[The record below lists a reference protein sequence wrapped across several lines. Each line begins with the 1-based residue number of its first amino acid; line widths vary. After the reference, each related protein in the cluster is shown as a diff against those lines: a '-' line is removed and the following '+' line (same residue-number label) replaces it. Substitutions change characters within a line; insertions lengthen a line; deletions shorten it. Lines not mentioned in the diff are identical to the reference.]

1 MKGMQK
7 IRRGKGFAG
16 VVLYALKPGSHHR
29 KDPIVIGG
37 NMLGDIAGDL
47 IAEFN
52 TTKTLRPDVVK
63 PVWHNSLRLPKS
75 EALTDAQWSR
85 IADDYMARMGFSETH
100 LRCYV
105 LHDDEAG
112 QHIHIIASRIDLTNG
127 SLYLGKNENLISTRI
142 IQQLER
148 DYSLRTKGPELLAS
162 PSPASPFPPSLSRK
176 SPPQKPMVAIPK
188 PKKLSRNEAMME
200 KYKGEPSPKSVI
212 QKALEELLAGK
223 PSTTEFVTQL
233 VARNITVVPNI
244 ASTGKMN
251 GFSFEYQ
258 GIAFKAS
265 QLGKCYSWSALQNR
279 LDYQPERDNAFLF
292 ELKMPSVS
300 ETSVSEALDMT
311 TATDTPEIIKED
323 VNSPAETLTL
333 NKDAGQGEYAITYS
347 TTLHN
352 EAVASN
358 KEAHVTEAVK
368 EAGADAKETHT
379 TEAAKE
385 AGADAKETHSTE
397 AAKEAHHRKT
407 LSMIQTSFRWLET
420 IPYLNIILGM
430 LKKLKI
436 PTLKR
441 PGKHNIITGVKMIEI
456 TATPKTTN
464 QTPQKSHSSSFQM

>member
-16 VVLYALKPGSHHR
+16 VVLYALKPGSHHQCT
-29 KDPIVIGG
+29 PYVIGG
-37 NMLGDIAGDL
+37 NMLGDIAEDL

-52 TTKTLRPDVVK
+52 TTKTLRPDIAK
-63 PVWHNSLRLPKS
+63 PVWHNSLRLQKN
-75 EALTDAQWSR
+75 EALTDAQWSE

-100 LRCYV
+100 LRCYI
-105 LHDDEAG
+105 LHDDAAG
-112 QHIHIIASRIDLTNG
+112 QHIHIIASRVSLDAG
-127 SLYLGKNENLISTRI
+127 KLYLGKNENLISTRI

-148 DYSLRTKGPELLAS
+148 DYSLTRTKGPEAKTA
-162 PSPASPFPPSLSRK
+162 PASPFPPSLSRK

-200 KYKGEPSPKSVI
+200 KYKGEPSPKAVI
-212 QKALEELLAGK
+212 QEALEELLAGK

-251 GFSFEYQ
+251 GFSFEYA

-265 QLGKCYSWSALQNR
+265 QLGKGYSWSALQNR
-279 LDYQPERDNAFLF
+279 LDYQPERDNAFLLA
-292 ELKMPSVS
+292 LKMPSVS
-300 ETSVSEALDMT
+300 KASVSEALDMT
-311 TATDTPEIIKED
+311 NAIDTPEIIKED
-323 VNSPAETLTL
+323 VNNPAETLTL
-333 NKDAGQGEYAITYS
+333 NKDAGQGEYAITYP

-358 KEAHVTEAVK
+358 KEAYATEAVK
-368 EAGADAKETHT
+368 EADADG
-379 TEAAKE
+379 KE
-385 AGADAKETHSTE
+385 AHVTE
-397 AAKEAHHRKT
+397 AAKEAHHRKP
-407 LSMIQTSFRWLET
+407 LSMIQTGFRWLET
-420 IPYLNIILGM
+420 IPYLNMIIGM

-436 PTLKR
+436 PMLKR
-441 PGKHNIITGVKMIEI
+441 PRKHNTITGMKMIEI
-456 TATPKTTN
+456 TATPKTTI

>member
-7 IRRGKGFAG
+7 IRRGKGFVG

-37 NMLGDIAGDL
+37 NMLGNEAGNL

-52 TTKTLRPDVVK
+52 TTKTLRPDVAK
-63 PVWHNSLRLPKS
+63 PVWHNSLRLPKN
-75 EALTDAQWSR
+75 EALTNSEWSE
-85 IADDYMARMGFSETH
+85 IADDYMSRMGFAETH
-100 LRCYV
+100 LRCYI
-105 LHDDEAG
+105 LHDDAAG

-148 DYSLRTKGPELLAS
+148 DYSLTITKGPETKAS
-162 PSPASPFPPSLSRK
+162 PALPFPPSLSRK
-176 SPPQKPMVAIPK
+176 SPPQKPMGTTPK

-200 KYKGEPSPKSVI
+200 KYKGELSPKSVI
-212 QKALEELLAGK
+212 QEALEELLAGK

-265 QLGKCYSWSALQNR
+265 QLGKGYSWSTLQDK

-292 ELKMPSVS
+292 ALKMPSVS
-300 ETSVSEALDMT
+300 KASVSEALDMT
-311 TATDTPEIIKED
+311 NAIDTPEIIKE
-323 VNSPAETLTL
+323 
-333 NKDAGQGEYAITYS
+333 DAGQGEYAITYP

-358 KEAHVTEAVK
+358 KEAYATEAVK
-368 EAGADAKETHT
+368 EADADG
-379 TEAAKE
+379 KE
-385 AGADAKETHSTE
+385 AHVTE
-397 AAKEAHHRKT
+397 AAKEAHHRKP
-407 LSMIQTSFRWLET
+407 LSMIQTGFRWLEI
-420 IPYLNIILGM
+420 IPYLNIIIGM

-441 PGKHNIITGVKMIEI
+441 PDKHNTITGVKMIEI
-456 TATPKTTN
+456 TATPKTTI
-464 QTPQKSHSSSFQM
+464 QTPQKSHPSSFQM

>member
-16 VVLYALKPGSHHR
+16 IVLYALKPGSHH
-29 KDPIVIGG
+29 KCTPYVIGG
-37 NMLGDIAGDL
+37 NMLGNEAGDL

-75 EALTDAQWSR
+75 EALTDAQWSV
-85 IADDYMARMGFSETH
+85 IANDYMSRMGFSETH

-105 LHDDEAG
+105 LHDDTAG

-148 DYSLRTKGPELLAS
+148 DYSLRTKGPELVAS

-176 SPPQKPMVAIPK
+176 SPPQKPMGTTPK

-212 QKALEELLAGK
+212 QEALEELLAGK

-265 QLGKCYSWSALQNR
+265 QLGKGYSWSTLQDK
-279 LDYQPERDNAFLF
+279 LDYQPERDNAFLLA
-292 ELKMPSVS
+292 LKMPSVS
-300 ETSVSEALDMT
+300 KASVSEALDMT
-311 TATDTPEIIKED
+311 NAIDTPEIIKED
-323 VNSPAETLTL
+323 VNNPAETLTL
-333 NKDAGQGEYAITYS
+333 NKDAGQGEYAITYP

-358 KEAHVTEAVK
+358 KEAYATEAVK
-368 EAGADAKETHT
+368 EADADG
-379 TEAAKE
+379 KE
-385 AGADAKETHSTE
+385 AHVTE
-397 AAKEAHHRKT
+397 AAKEAHHRKP
-407 LSMIQTSFRWLET
+407 LSMIQTGFRWLET
-420 IPYLNIILGM
+420 IPYLNMIIGM

-436 PTLKR
+436 PMLKR
-441 PGKHNIITGVKMIEI
+441 PRKHNTITGMKMIEI
-456 TATPKTTN
+456 TATPKTTI

>member
-16 VVLYALKPGSHHR
+16 VVLYALKPGSHH
-29 KDPIVIGG
+29 KCTPYVIGG

-52 TTKTLRPDVVK
+52 TTKTLRQDVVK

-75 EALTDAQWSR
+75 EALTDAQWSE
-85 IADDYMARMGFSETH
+85 IADDYMSRMGFSETH

-105 LHDDEAG
+105 LHDDTAG

-148 DYSLRTKGPELLAS
+148 DYSLTRTKGPELVAS

-176 SPPQKPMVAIPK
+176 PPTQKPRGATPK

-212 QKALEELLAGK
+212 QKALEALLVGK

-233 VARNITVVPNI
+233 VAQNITVVPNI

-265 QLGKCYSWSALQNR
+265 QLGKCYSWSTLQDK

-292 ELKMPSVS
+292 ALKMPSVS
-300 ETSVSEALDMT
+300 KASVSEALDMT
-311 TATDTPEIIKED
+311 TATDTPEFIKED
-323 VNSPAETLTL
+323 VNSPIETLTL
-333 NKDAGQGEYAITYS
+333 NKDAGQGEYAINYPKALLSNADADADAEETY
-347 TTLHN
+347 
-352 EAVASN
+352 A
-358 KEAHVTEAVK
+358 TEAVK
-368 EAGADAKETHT
+368 EADVDR
-379 TEAAKE
+379 KE
-385 AGADAKETHSTE
+385 AHATE
-397 AAKEAHHRKT
+397 AAKEAHRRKPAAT
-407 LSMIQTSFRWLET
+407 VLTGFRWLET
-420 IPYLNIILGM
+420 IPYLNIIIGM

-441 PGKHNIITGVKMIEI
+441 PDKHNTITGMKMIEI
-456 TATPKTTN
+456 RATPKTTI
-464 QTPQKSHSSSFQM
+464 QTPQKSHPSSFQM

>member
-16 VVLYALKPGSHHR
+16 VVLYALKPGSHHQCT
-29 KDPIVIGG
+29 PYVIGG
-37 NMLGDIAGDL
+37 NMLGNEAGDL

-52 TTKTLRPDVVK
+52 TTKTLRPDVLK

-75 EALTDAQWSR
+75 EALTDAQWSE
-85 IADDYMARMGFSETH
+85 IADDYMSRMGFSETH
-100 LRCYV
+100 LRCYI
-105 LHDDEAG
+105 LHDDVAG
-112 QHIHIIASRIDLTNG
+112 QHIHIIASRVSLDAG
-127 SLYLGKNENLISTRI
+127 KLYLGKNENLISTRI

-148 DYSLRTKGPELLAS
+148 DYSLTITKGPELVAS
-162 PSPASPFPPSLSRK
+162 PSPASPFPPALSRK
-176 SPPQKPMVAIPK
+176 SPPQKPMGSTPK

-200 KYKGEPSPKSVI
+200 KYKEEPSPKSLI
-212 QKALEELLAGK
+212 QEALEALLAGK

-300 ETSVSEALDMT
+300 EASVSEALDMT
-311 TATDTPEIIKED
+311 IAIDPPEITTED
-323 VNSPAETLTL
+323 VNTPIEAFIFNNE
-333 NKDAGQGEYAITYS
+333 AGQGEYAITYPKM
-347 TTLHN
+347 LLPD
-352 EAVASN
+352 
-358 KEAHVTEAVK
+358 
-368 EAGADAKETHT
+368 ADADADAEEAYA

-420 IPYLNIILGM
+420 IPYLNIIIGM

-441 PGKHNIITGVKMIEI
+441 PDKHNTITGVKIIEI
-456 TATPKTTN
+456 TATPKTTI
-464 QTPQKSHSSSFQM
+464 QTPQKSHSL

>member
-16 VVLYALKPGSHHR
+16 VVLYALRPSSHHQCT
-29 KDPIVIGG
+29 PYVIGG
-37 NMLGDIAGDL
+37 NMLGNEAGDL
-47 IAEFN
+47 ISEFN

-75 EALTDAQWSR
+75 EALTDAQWSE

-100 LRCYV
+100 LRCYI
-105 LHDDEAG
+105 LHDDAAG
-112 QHIHIIASRIDLTNG
+112 QHIHIIASRVSLAAG
-127 SLYLGKNENLISTRI
+127 KLYLGKNENLISTRI

-148 DYSLRTKGPELLAS
+148 DYSLTRTKGPELVAS

-176 SPPQKPMVAIPK
+176 SPTQKPMGATPK

-212 QKALEELLAGK
+212 QEALEELLAGK

-265 QLGKCYSWSALQNR
+265 QLGKCYSWSTLQDK

-292 ELKMPSVS
+292 TLKMPSVS
-300 ETSVSEALDMT
+300 KASVSEALDMT
-311 TATDTPEIIKED
+311 IAIDTPEIFKAD
-323 VNSPAETLTL
+323 VNSPIETLTL
-333 NKDAGQGEYAITYS
+333 NKDAGQGKYAINYPKALLS
-347 TTLHN
+347 DADAE
-352 EAVASN
+352 EAYA
-358 KEAHVTEAVK
+358 TEAVK
-368 EAGADAKETHT
+368 EAGAD
-379 TEAAKE
+379 
-385 AGADAKETHSTE
+385 G
-397 AAKEAHHRKT
+397 KEAHVIEAVKEAHRKKPF
-407 LSMIQTSFRWLET
+407 SMIQTGFKWLET
-420 IPYLNIILGM
+420 IPYLNIIIGM

-441 PGKHNIITGVKMIEI
+441 PGKHNTITGLKMIEI
-456 TATPKTTN
+456 TATPKTTI
-464 QTPQKSHSSSFQM
+464 QTPQKSHPSSFQM

>member
-16 VVLYALKPGSHHR
+16 VVLYTLRPSSHHQCT
-29 KDPIVIGG
+29 PYVIGG
-37 NMLGDIAGDL
+37 NMLGNEAGDL
-47 IAEFN
+47 ISEFN

-75 EALTDAQWSR
+75 EALTDAQWSE

-100 LRCYV
+100 LRCYI
-105 LHDDEAG
+105 LHDDAAG
-112 QHIHIIASRIDLTNG
+112 QHIHIIASRVSLAAG
-127 SLYLGKNENLISTRI
+127 KLYLGKNENLISTRI

-148 DYSLRTKGPELLAS
+148 DYSLTRTKGPELVAS

-176 SPPQKPMVAIPK
+176 SPTQKPMGATPK
-188 PKKLSRNEAMME
+188 PKKLSRNEAIME
-200 KYKGEPSPKSVI
+200 KYKGELSPKSVI
-212 QKALEELLAGK
+212 QEALEELLAGK

-265 QLGKCYSWSALQNR
+265 QLGKGYSWSTLQDK
-279 LDYQPERDNAFLF
+279 LDYQQERDNAFLF
-292 ELKMPSVS
+292 ALKMPSVS
-300 ETSVSEALDMT
+300 KASVSEALDMT
-311 TATDTPEIIKED
+311 IAKDTPEIIKED

-333 NKDAGQGEYAITYS
+333 NKDGQTEYAT
-347 TTLHN
+347 
-352 EAVASN
+352 ASKALLSDADADADA
-358 KEAHVTEAVK
+358 KEAYATEAVK
-368 EAGADAKETHT
+368 EAGADAKETYT

-385 AGADAKETHSTE
+385 T
-397 AAKEAHHRKT
+397 HHRKP
-407 LSMIQTSFRWLET
+407 LSMIQTGFRWLET
-420 IPYLNIILGM
+420 IPYLNIIIGM

-441 PGKHNIITGVKMIEI
+441 PDKHNTITGVKMIEI
-456 TATPKTTN
+456 TATPKTTI

>member
-16 VVLYALKPGSHHR
+16 VVLYALKPGSHHKR
-29 KDPIVIGG
+29 DPVVIGG
-37 NMLGDIAGDL
+37 NMLGNEAGDL

-75 EALTDAQWSR
+75 EALTDAQWSE
-85 IADDYMARMGFSETH
+85 IADDYMSRMGFSETH

-105 LHDDEAG
+105 LHDDVEG

-142 IQQLER
+142 IQQLEH
-148 DYSLRTKGPELLAS
+148 DYSLRTKGPEAKA
-162 PSPASPFPPSLSRK
+162 SPASPFPPSLSRK
-176 SPPQKPMVAIPK
+176 SPPQKPMGATPK

-212 QKALEELLAGK
+212 QEALEALLVDK

-279 LDYQPERDNAFLF
+279 LDFQPERDNAFLF
-292 ELKMPSVS
+292 ALKMPSVS
-300 ETSVSEALDMT
+300 KASVSEALDMT
-311 TATDTPEIIKED
+311 IAKDPPEIIKED
-323 VNSPAETLTL
+323 VNSPIETLTI
-333 NKDAGQGEYAITYS
+333 NKDAGQDEYAT
-347 TTLHN
+347 
-352 EAVASN
+352 AS
-358 KEAHVTEAVK
+358 KALLSDAEEAHATEAVK
-368 EAGADAKETHT
+368 EV
-379 TEAAKE
+379 
-385 AGADAKETHSTE
+385 
-397 AAKEAHHRKT
+397 HHRKP
-407 LSMIQTSFRWLET
+407 LSMIQTGFRWLET
-420 IPYLNIILGM
+420 IPYLNIIIGM
-430 LKKLKI
+430 LKTLKI
-436 PTLKR
+436 PTLKH
-441 PGKHNIITGVKMIEI
+441 PDKHNTITGVKMIEI
-456 TATPKTTN
+456 TATPKTTI
-464 QTPQKSHSSSFQM
+464 QTPQKSHSSSFPT

>member
-7 IRRGKGFAG
+7 IRRGKGFVG

-37 NMLGDIAGDL
+37 NMLGNEAGNL

-52 TTKTLRPDVVK
+52 TTKTLRPDVAK
-63 PVWHNSLRLPKS
+63 PVWHNSLRLPKN
-75 EALTDAQWSR
+75 EALTNSEWSE
-85 IADDYMARMGFSETH
+85 IADDYMSRMGFAETH
-100 LRCYV
+100 LRCYI
-105 LHDDEAG
+105 LHDDAAG

-148 DYSLRTKGPELLAS
+148 DYSLTITKGPETKAS
-162 PSPASPFPPSLSRK
+162 PALPFPPSLSRK
-176 SPPQKPMVAIPK
+176 SPPQKPMGTTPK

-200 KYKGEPSPKSVI
+200 KYKGELSPKSVI
-212 QKALEELLAGK
+212 QEALEELLAGK

-265 QLGKCYSWSALQNR
+265 QLGKGYSWSTLQDK

-292 ELKMPSVS
+292 ALKMPSVS
-300 ETSVSEALDMT
+300 KASVSEALDMT
-311 TATDTPEIIKED
+311 NAIDTPEIIKED
-323 VNSPAETLTL
+323 VNNPAETLTL
-333 NKDAGQGEYAITYS
+333 NKDAGQGEYAITYP

-358 KEAHVTEAVK
+358 KEAYATEAVK
-368 EAGADAKETHT
+368 EADADG
-379 TEAAKE
+379 KE
-385 AGADAKETHSTE
+385 AHVTE
-397 AAKEAHHRKT
+397 AAKEAHHRKP
-407 LSMIQTSFRWLET
+407 LSMIQTGFRWLEI
-420 IPYLNIILGM
+420 IPYLNIIIGM

-441 PGKHNIITGVKMIEI
+441 PDKHNTITGVKMIEI
-456 TATPKTTN
+456 TATPKTTI
-464 QTPQKSHSSSFQM
+464 QTPQKSHPSSFQM

>member
-16 VVLYALKPGSHHR
+16 VVLYALKPGSHHQCT
-29 KDPIVIGG
+29 PYVIGG
-37 NMLGDIAGDL
+37 NMLGNEAGDL

-52 TTKTLRPDVVK
+52 TTKTLRPDIAK

-75 EALTDAQWSR
+75 EVLTDAQWSE
-85 IADDYMARMGFSETH
+85 IADDYMSRMGFAETH
-100 LRCYV
+100 LRCYI
-105 LHDDEAG
+105 LHDDAAG

-148 DYSLRTKGPELLAS
+148 DYSLTITKEPEAKA
-162 PSPASPFPPSLSRK
+162 SPASPFPPSLSRK
-176 SPPQKPMVAIPK
+176 SPPQKQMDAKPK

-212 QKALEELLAGK
+212 QEALEELLVDK

-233 VARNITVVPNI
+233 VARNIMAVPNI

-258 GIAFKAS
+258 RIAFKAS
-265 QLGKCYSWSALQNR
+265 QLGKGYSWSVLQNR

-292 ELKMPSVS
+292 ALKMPSVS
-300 ETSVSEALDMT
+300 KAPVSEAPDMT
-311 TATDTPEIIKED
+311 IAVDTSEIIKKD
-323 VNSPAETLTL
+323 VNTPIEAIIFD
-333 NKDAGQGEYAITYS
+333 KDVVQGEYAITYP

-358 KEAHVTEAVK
+358 KEAN
-368 EAGADAKETHT
+368 
-379 TEAAKE
+379 
-385 AGADAKETHSTE
+385 
-397 AAKEAHHRKT
+397 HRKPF
-407 LSMIQTSFRWLET
+407 SMIQTGFRWLET
-420 IPYLNIILGM
+420 IPYLNIIMGM

-436 PTLKR
+436 PTLRR
-441 PGKHNIITGVKMIEI
+441 PDKHNTITGVKMIEI
-456 TATPKTTN
+456 TATPKTTI

>member
-16 VVLYALKPGSHHR
+16 VVLYALKPDSHH
-29 KDPIVIGG
+29 KCTPYVIGG

-63 PVWHNSLRLPKS
+63 PVWHNSLRLPKN
-75 EALTDAQWSR
+75 EALTNSEWSV
-85 IADDYMARMGFSETH
+85 IADDYMSRMGFSETH

-105 LHDDEAG
+105 LHDDTEG
-112 QHIHIIASRIDLTNG
+112 QHIHIIASRVSLNAG
-127 SLYLGKNENLISTRI
+127 KLYLGKNENLISTRI

-148 DYSLRTKGPELLAS
+148 DYSLTRTKRPEAKA
-162 PSPASPFPPSLSRK
+162 SPASPFPPSLSRK
-176 SPPQKPMVAIPK
+176 SPTQKSMGAIPK

-200 KYKGEPSPKSVI
+200 KYKGDPSPKSVI

-233 VARNITVVPNI
+233 AAHNIKALPNI

-251 GFSFEYQ
+251 GFSFEYA

-265 QLGKCYSWSALQNR
+265 QLGKGYSWSALQNR
-279 LDYQPERDNAFLF
+279 LDYGPERDNAFLLA
-292 ELKMPSVS
+292 LKMLSVS
-300 ETSVSEALDMT
+300 KASVSKALDMT
-311 TATDTPEIIKED
+311 IAKDTPEIIKED

-333 NKDAGQGEYAITYS
+333 NKDAGQGEYAINYPKALLS
-347 TTLHN
+347 D
-352 EAVASN
+352 ADADA
-358 KEAHVTEAVK
+358 KEAYATEAVK
-368 EAGADAKETHT
+368 EAGADGKEAHA

-385 AGADAKETHSTE
+385 AGADGKEAHATE
-397 AAKEAHHRKT
+397 AAKEAHHRKP

-420 IPYLNIILGM
+420 IPYLNIIIGM

-441 PGKHNIITGVKMIEI
+441 PGKHNTITGVKMIEI
-456 TATPKTTN
+456 TATPKTTI